1 MRSVASAAGAS
12 GPAVTVLKGAAV
24 MKSCGA
30 GLGLLILLSLGPS
43 GARGAELPVTHL
55 TVMGSL
61 GGTAQ
66 YRDIEQPFWSHQL
79 AADSGGRITADV
91 TPFDQT
97 GLKGVEA
104 LQMARLG
111 VVSFLTVPLSL
122 VSSEDPEA
130 NAPDLPGLN
139 PSIET
144 MKANL
149 AAYRPVLNEV
159 YRARYRLEPLAMVSY
174 PAQVLFCK
182 DRFERLSDL
191 AGRTVRV
198 ASGAQGSLMSA
209 VGARGIVLPFA
220 DIRGALINNSVDC
233 AITGTLTGYSIGLQ
247 NLTHYVHALAINWGV
262 QIVVANRATWLA
274 LDPGVREF
282 LTHELADF
290 EQRVWG
296 QTESATAEGL
306 SCDTG
311 HGDCP
316 SGTKG
321 NMILVEA
328 TPADR
333 ALLDRVLRTV
343 ILPKWAARCG
353 EECTDE
359 WNRTV
364 GARMHLT
371 AEAVAQ

>member
-1 MRSVASAAGAS
+1 
-12 GPAVTVLKGAAV
+12 

-30 GLGLLILLSLGPS
+30 GLGISLLLSLASS
-43 GARGAELPVTHL
+43 GAGGAELPVTHL

-66 YRDIEQPFWSHQL
+66 YRDIEEPFWSHQL

-97 GLKGVEA
+97 GLNGVEA

-130 NAPDLPGLN
+130 NATDLPGLN

-149 AAYRPVLNEV
+149 DAYRPVLTEL
-159 YRARYRLEPLAMVSY
+159 YRSRYRVEPLAMFSF

-182 DRFERLSDL
+182 ERFGRLADL

-198 ASGAQGSLMSA
+198 ASGAQAGLMNA
-209 VGARGIVLPFA
+209 LGARGIVLPFSE
-220 DIRGALINNSVDC
+220 IRGALMKSTIDC

-247 NLTHYVHALAINWGV
+247 DLTHYVHALAINWGV
-262 QIVVANRATWLA
+262 QIVVANRATWLT
-274 LDPGVREF
+274 LDPGVRDF

-290 EQRVWG
+290 ERRVWER
-296 QTESATAEGL
+296 TESATAEGL

-311 HGDCP
+311 HGNCTTGP
-316 SGTKG
+316 KG
-321 NMILVEA
+321 DMILVDA
-328 TPADR
+328 IPADR
-333 ALLDRVLRTV
+333 ALLDRILRTV

-353 EECTDE
+353 EECADE

-364 GARMHLT
+364 GARMQLT
-371 AEAVAQ
+371 AEAMAQ

>member
-1 MRSVASAAGAS
+1 MKAS
-12 GPAVTVLKGAAV
+12 G
-24 MKSCGA
+24 A
-30 GLGLLILLSLGPS
+30 GIGVFMLLSLVLS

-66 YRDIEQPFWSHQL
+66 YRDIEEPFWSHQL

-111 VVSFLTVPLSL
+111 VISFLTLPLSL

-144 MKANL
+144 MRANL
-149 AAYRPVLNEV
+149 AAYRPVLTEL
-159 YRARYRLEPLAMVSY
+159 YRTRYRLEPLAMVSY

-191 AGRTVRV
+191 AGRNIRV
-198 ASGAQGSLMSA
+198 ASGVQASLMTA
-209 VGARGIVLPFA
+209 LGAHGAVLPFA
-220 DIRGALINNSVDC
+220 DIRGALLNKSIDC
-233 AITGTLTGYSIGLQ
+233 AVTGTLTGNSIGLQ
-247 NLTHYVHALAINWGV
+247 TVTHYVHALAINWGV

-274 LDPGVREF
+274 LDPDVRTF
-282 LTHELADF
+282 LTRELADF
-290 EQRVWG
+290 EQRVWN
-296 QTESATAEGL
+296 QTESATVEGL
-306 SCDTG
+306 ACDTG
-311 HGDCP
+311 HGACS

-321 NMILVEA
+321 DMVLVEA
-328 TPADR
+328 TAADR
-333 ALLDRVLRTV
+333 AQLDLILRTV

-353 EECTDE
+353 EECAAE

-364 GARMHLT
+364 GARMHLS
-371 AEAVAQ
+371 AEVVAQ

>member
-1 MRSVASAAGAS
+1 
-12 GPAVTVLKGAAV
+12 
-24 MKSCGA
+24 MKSFSA
-30 GLGLLILLSLGPS
+30 GLGVLMLLSLALS
-43 GARGAELPVTHL
+43 GARAAELPVTHL

-61 GGTAQ
+61 GDTAQ

-79 AADSGGRITADV
+79 AADSGGRVTADV

-149 AAYRPVLNEV
+149 AAYRPVLTEL
-159 YRARYRLEPLAMVSY
+159 YRTRYRVEPLAMLSY

-198 ASGAQGSLMSA
+198 ASGTQASLMSA
-209 VGARGIVLPFA
+209 VGARGVVLPFA
-220 DIRGALINNSVDC
+220 EIRSALVNNTIDC
-233 AITGTLTGYSIGLQ
+233 TITGTLTGYSIGLPSI
-247 NLTHYVHALAINWGV
+247 THYVHALAINWGV

-274 LDPGVREF
+274 LDPGVRDF

-296 QTESATAEGL
+296 QTESATTEGL

-311 HGDCP
+311 RGDCAT
-316 SGTKG
+316 GAKG
-321 NMILVEA
+321 DMILVDA
-328 TPADR
+328 TPSDR
-333 ALLDRVLRTV
+333 ALLDRILRTV

-353 EECTDE
+353 EECAGE

-371 AEAVAQ
+371 AEAMAQ